1 MIALSMIITKKDEHA
16 HGLNNIAFIDFDD
29 RSEKMVK
36 ELFEL
41 PQVIEA
47 GCKLDVYIGNKGF

>member
-1 MIALSMIITKKDEHA
+1 MIALSMIITKKDEHDQ
-16 HGLNNIAFIDFDD
+16 GLNTIAFIDFDD

-47 GCKLDVYIGNKGF
+47 GYNLDVYIGNKGF

>member
-1 MIALSMIITKKDEHA
+1 MIALSTTVTKKDEHA
-16 HGLNNIAFIDFDD
+16 HGLNIAFIDFDD

-47 GCKLDVYIGNKGF
+47 GYKLDVCIGNKGF

>member
-1 MIALSMIITKKDEHA
+1 MIITKKDEHDQ
-16 HGLNNIAFIDFDD
+16 GLNTIAFIDFDD

-47 GCKLDVYIGNKGF
+47 GYNLDVYIGNKGF

>member
-1 MIALSMIITKKDEHA
+1 MIITKKDEHD
-16 HGLNNIAFIDFDD
+16 HGLNTIAFIDFDD

-47 GCKLDVYIGNKGF
+47 GYNLDVYIGNKGF

>member
-1 MIALSMIITKKDEHA
+1 MIIAEKDEHA
-16 HGLNNIAFIDFDD
+16 HGLDDIAFIGFDD

-47 GCKLDVYIGNKGF
+47 GCKLDVCAGNKGF